1 MKILCFGAGAIGSY
15 IGGSLALIG
24 NPLVYIEKPE
34 YIDSLLK
41 NGIRIRDDAG
51 KELHLKRFEAYG
63 SADEAFARHDD
74 FDLIIPAVKSFN
86 TDEVISALKPYAGRI
101 PPILSLQN
109 GVENEA
115 KYAAVFGEDKVIPC
129 SVCTAVSRGDLG
141 VIQAET
147 HRGLA
152 IANVHPICAELQQEC
167 LEAGLNCKLM
177 DDGPAMKWS
186 KMISNLLSNAAS
198 AIFDMTP
205 AEVYADKAGCHLEV
219 VQIRETLKVMD
230 ALGISPVDIPGIP
243 VKALC
248 FAMKILPEFVLRPLL
263 SKFIGGGRG
272 AKMPSFYIDLH
283 AGRTQSEVEFLNG
296 AIVRRADEQGIPV
309 PVNRAYYE
317 TLTALAAGTLPL
329 DTYRKAPERFEQEK
343 IRN

>member
-24 NPLVYIEKPE
+24 NPLVYIEQPQ

-41 NGIRIRDDAG
+41 NGIRIRDHEG

-63 SADEAFARHDD
+63 SAEEAFARHDD

-86 TDEVISALKPYAGRI
+86 TEDVISALKPYAGRI

-141 VIQAET
+141 VIRAENK
-147 HRGLA
+147 RGLA
-152 IANVHPICAELQQEC
+152 FADVLPICEELEREC
-167 LEAGLNCKLM
+167 LEAGLNAKLM
-177 DDGPAMKWS
+177 EDGPAMKWS

-198 AIFDMTP
+198 SIFDMTP
-205 AEVYADKAGCHLEV
+205 AEVYADKAGCRLEIR
-219 VQIRETLKVMD
+219 QIRETLAVMRG
-230 ALGISPVDIPGIP
+230 LGISPVDIPGIP
-243 VKALC
+243 VRLLC
-248 FAMKILPEFVLRPLL
+248 FAMAHLPEFLLRPLL
-263 SKFIGGGRG
+263 SKFIGSGRG

-283 AGRTQSEVEFLNG
+283 AGRKQSEVEFLNG
-296 AIVRRADEQGIPV
+296 AIVRKADELGIPV

-317 TLTALAAGTLPL
+317 TLTALAAGDLPL
-329 DTYRKAPERFEQEK
+329 DTYAKDPEKFTAALGNK
-343 IRN
+343 